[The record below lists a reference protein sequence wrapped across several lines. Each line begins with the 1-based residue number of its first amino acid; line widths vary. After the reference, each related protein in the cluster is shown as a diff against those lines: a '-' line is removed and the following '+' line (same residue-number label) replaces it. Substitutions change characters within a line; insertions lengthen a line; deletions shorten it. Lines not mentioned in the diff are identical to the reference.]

1 MAVGVTI
8 SLPGDDIIRE
18 YDQKALLRQIQ
29 LYQNGI
35 AEFHRQIEQHMAEI
49 EKYTAIIRRKAELQQ
64 QDALA
69 LAQGN
74 GK

>member
-8 SLPGDDIIRE
+8 SLPGDDIIRG

-35 AEFHRQIEQHMAEI
+35 AEFQRQIEQHMAEI
-49 EKYTAIIRRKAELQQ
+49 QKYNSILRRKMDLEK
-64 QDALA
+64 QDAA
-69 LAQGN
+69 N
-74 GK
+74 GRIP